1 MDIKHFFSIA
11 KRWLWLVIAGVIIG
25 AAVGYFVSS
34 RQTPI
39 YEASSKFVILRA
51 PQTTYD
57 YYAYLDNQQLI
68 ATYVQLLSTESVLQQ
83 ASEELGFP
91 VLKGQATARAIT
103 DTQFVELTVRHTD
116 PEKAALIANSLIDI
130 LIEQNE
136 QLQAIR
142 YIAAE
147 QNLQNRIDETQQQIS
162 LLEKQINELSTAT
175 VESQLESV
183 QKQILETQSQM
194 TALNAEVAKINPATA
209 TAEELT
215 RLAEYQA
222 QLDQLSSV
230 LSLYQQI
237 YTNLV
242 VLKTPAESGTTTAT
256 SAQLTQLQTTLNL
269 YQQIYLSSIN
279 SLEALRLSRAQNTPN
294 VVQVEKAHPP
304 SVPISPNPVQSA
316 TLSAAI
322 GLILTSGIAFLV
334 EYLDDT
340 LKTPDEVKELLNLPV
355 IGLVGELRKKSNND
369 KFGSYVISNPRSPV
383 AEAFRALRTNLE
395 FAGIDSPL
403 KSILVTSSG
412 ETEGKTTVACNLAVI
427 LAQGGK
433 KVLLLDTD
441 MRRPNVHTQFNL
453 HNRVG
458 LSDLVRGRLTLEE
471 VVRTIPEV
479 KSMDIITS
487 GSLPPNP
494 AELLASE
501 RMRKLLEEL
510 KSHYDVIVMDSPP
523 LVVSDSQILSTRV
536 EGVLY
541 VIIPGFTRIDSARRP
556 LEELERINAHI
567 LGVVM
572 NRIPQNRSY
581 YYGGHDYYSPYS
593 ARDKYR
599 HSYGSEENIDLAFTE
614 QKGT

>member
-1 MDIKHFFSIA
+1 MNIKHFFTIA
-11 KRWLWLVIAGVIIG
+11 KRWLWLVIAGVVIG
-25 AAVGYFVSS
+25 AALGYFVSS

-68 ATYVQLLSTESVLQQ
+68 STYVQLLSTESVLQK
-83 ASEELGFP
+83 ASDELGFP
-91 VLKGQATARAIT
+91 IYKGQATASPIT
-103 DTQFVELTVRHTD
+103 DTQFVVLTVRHTEPD
-116 PEKAALIANSLIDI
+116 KAALIANGLINV
-130 LIEQNE
+130 LIEENE
-136 QLQAIR
+136 QLQTIR
-142 YIAAE
+142 YISAE

-183 QKQILETQSQM
+183 QKQILDTQSQM
-194 TALNAEVAKINPATA
+194 TALNAEIAKINPATA
-209 TAEELT
+209 TAEEQT

-294 VVQVEKAHPP
+294 VVQVEKAQIP
-304 SVPISPNPVQSA
+304 SVPISPKPGQT
-316 TLSAAI
+316 TLLAGMI
-322 GLILTSGIAFLV
+322 GLIVTIGAALLV

-340 LKTPDEVKELLNLPV
+340 IKTPDEVKEILHLPV
-355 IGLVGELRKKSNND
+355 IGLVGDLHKRNKDDN
-369 KFGSYVISNPRSPV
+369 FGNYVIYHPRSPV

-395 FAGIDSPL
+395 FASLDFPL

-412 ETEGKTTVACNLAVI
+412 ETEGKTTVACNLAII

-433 KVLLLDTD
+433 RVLLLDTD
-441 MRRPNVHTQFNL
+441 MRRPNVHSQFNL
-453 HNRVG
+453 HNRIG
-458 LSDLVRGRLTLEE
+458 LSDLVRGKLTIKE
-471 VVRTIPEV
+471 VVRSIPEV
-479 KSMDIITS
+479 SNMDIITS

-510 KSHYDVIVMDSPP
+510 KKDYDVIVLDSPP
-523 LVVSDSQILSTRV
+523 LVVSDSQILATRV

-541 VIIPGFTRIDSARRP
+541 VIIPGSTRIESAKRP
-556 LEELERINAHI
+556 LEELERINAHL

-572 NRIPQNRSY
+572 NRIPRNRDY
-581 YYGGHDYYSPYS
+581 YYGGYDYYSPYS
-593 ARDKYR
+593 SRDKYR
-599 HSYGSEENIDLAFTE
+599 HSYGSEETIEVALTE
-614 QKGT
+614 HKGN